1 MCNKDFKE
9 VFKVFWEEFKKEKGS
24 FQDLKQWWDFGK
36 VQIRQFC
43 QQYTCN
49 VTTELDNS
57 MKALETEIIKLQ
69 NLADAASN
77 QNYTEMISNRKTHLA
92 DLLGLKTQGALI
104 RSRFLSLEPMDAPSK
119 YFFSLGKKKMGKNVF
134 CMLYVLRPEIF

>member
-1 MCNKDFKE
+1 MCNKDFKDI
-9 VFKVFWEEFKKEKGS
+9 FKLFWKNFRETKGL

-36 VQIRQFC
+36 VQIKQLC

-49 VTTELDNS
+49 VTKELNNS

-69 NLADAASN
+69 NLADSTSN
-77 QNYTEMISNRKTHLA
+77 QNYTEMISNRKTQLA

-104 RSRFLSLEPMDAPSK
+104 RSCFLSIEQMDAPSK
-119 YFFSLGKKKMGKNVF
+119 FFFSLEKKMDKNAF
-134 CMLYVLRPEIF
+134 CMLYALRQEIL